1 MLGIASQITLQ
12 LIADKSKKRQAV
24 TPEEELCL
32 QDALGT
38 NLLHLIGVQQ
48 ALWHVRDDSSE
59 YPMCHMLAEAMSN
72 SIKAIAIAMPE
83 EWRKEYLFF

>member
-1 MLGIASQITLQ
+1 M
-12 LIADKSKKRQAV
+12 

-32 QDALGT
+32 QDSLDI
-38 NLLHLIGVQQ
+38 NLFHLVGVQQ

-83 EWRKEYLFF
+83 EWRKEYLFFSTV